1 MPARPPGVPP
11 DPARGPALCYP
22 GRAESHERTYQGVRV
37 GRPDS
42 SWRARR
48 GPTASC
54 AADEEATLRD
64 RSATAIWLL
73 AVLALA
79 LAVRLPRIL
88 ATDFPINDGGIFFVM
103 AGELSDAHLAL
114 PAETTY
120 NNAHIPFAYPPLGL
134 YLAAALHLA
143 TGCPILTLE
152 RILPLL
158 ANLLTAV
165 AFFFL
170 ARRLFPSASTA
181 GLAALLFVT
190 LPRSYEWLIAGG
202 GLTRSFGFL
211 FLCLAVFFGHRTLVG
226 RHRGSVVPAGMCLAF
241 AILSH
246 PEMGL
251 LAAAWLLV
259 LTAVAG
265 LNRWTMARAVET
277 AAVGALLVAPW
288 LATVLARHGLS
299 PFLGAAGNSG
309 FWLRGSL
316 ARLLSPQA
324 TGEIGFPIV
333 ACLALL
339 GTVVSVAR
347 REFLLPGWLLAAFVL
362 TPRAALTPATA
373 PLALLAALALA
384 GVVAPGLASALA
396 HPRAAAHAEHRGSP
410 GRPAV
415 GEGLRNLAYGA
426 VIMVLVGYTLVVSNL
441 ARTDEGWGTMH
452 SVPRPEREAMAWVAA
467 HTPATSRF
475 VVASSA
481 TWWPAD
487 PVDEWFPA
495 LTSRASVVA
504 PNGAEWLQRGE
515 FKRLED
521 AYTSLKRC
529 SAVDGPCLDAL
540 STKFGVGFTHVYVS
554 KPAVEGASGR
564 PRASPGDSPGF
575 VVVYDGPGATVYAR
589 RQREFL
595 GSP

>member
-11 DPARGPALCYP
+11 DPASKPALCYP
-22 GRAESHERTYQGVRV
+22 GRAESNERTYQGVRV
-37 GRPDS
+37 GRPDGP
-42 SWRARR
+42 WRARC
-48 GPTASC
+48 GPPASC

-73 AVLALA
+73 AVLTLA

-134 YLAAALHLA
+134 YIAAALHLA
-143 TGCPILTLE
+143 TGCPIVTLQ

-170 ARRLFPSASTA
+170 ARRLLPSASAA
-181 GLAALLFVT
+181 GLVALLFVP
-190 LPRSYEWLIAGG
+190 LPRSYEWVLAGG

-259 LTAVAG
+259 LAAVAG
-265 LNRWTMARAVET
+265 LSRWTVARAVET

-299 PFLGAAGNSG
+299 PFLGAADNSG

-324 TGEIGFPIV
+324 TGELGLPIV

-347 REFLLPGWLLAAFVL
+347 REFLLPAWLLATFVL
-362 TPRAALTPATA
+362 TPRAAPTPATV

-384 GVVAPGLASALA
+384 DVGAPGLASALA
-396 HPRAAAHAEHRGSP
+396 RTRAAAHADRGPS
-410 GRPAV
+410 GRPAA
-415 GEGLRNLAYGA
+415 GEGIGDLVYGSA
-426 VIMVLVGYTLVVSNL
+426 IVVLIGYTLVVSTL
-441 ARTDEGWGTMH
+441 ARYGEGWATMR
-452 SVPRPEREAMAWVAA
+452 SVPRPEREAMAGVAA
-467 HTPATSRF
+467 HTPAASRF
-475 VVASSA
+475 GGASPA

-504 PNGAEWLQRGE
+504 PNGAEWLPRGE

-521 AYTSLKRC
+521 AYASLKRC

-540 STKFGVGFTHVYVS
+540 STKFGLDFTHVYVS
-554 KPAVEGASGR
+554 KSAGEGTDGR
-564 PRASPGDSPGF
+564 PGASPGAGPGF
-575 VVVYDGPGATVYAR
+575 AVVYDGPGATVYAS

>member
-1 MPARPPGVPP
+1 MR
-11 DPARGPALCYP
+11 
-22 GRAESHERTYQGVRV
+22 
-37 GRPDS
+37 
-42 SWRARR
+42 
-48 GPTASC
+48 
-54 AADEEATLRD
+54 
-64 RSATAIWLL
+64 
-73 AVLALA
+73 
-79 LAVRLPRIL
+79 
-88 ATDFPINDGGIFFVM
+88 
-103 AGELSDAHLAL
+103 
-114 PAETTY
+114 
-120 NNAHIPFAYPPLGL
+120 
-134 YLAAALHLA
+134 
-143 TGCPILTLE
+143 
-152 RILPLL
+152 
-158 ANLLTAV
+158 
-165 AFFFL
+165 
-170 ARRLFPSASTA
+170 
-181 GLAALLFVT
+181 
-190 LPRSYEWLIAGG
+190 
-202 GLTRSFGFL
+202 
-211 FLCLAVFFGHRTLVG
+211 
-226 RHRGSVVPAGMCLAF
+226 F

-259 LTAVAG
+259 LAAVAG

-324 TGEIGFPIV
+324 TGELGLPIV

-347 REFLLPGWLLAAFVL
+347 REFLLPAWLLATFVL

-396 HPRAAAHAEHRGSP
+396 RPRAAAHADRGPP
-410 GRPAV
+410 GRPAG
-415 GEGLRNLAYGA
+415 GEGIRDLVYGSA
-426 VIMVLVGYTLVVSNL
+426 IVVLIGYTVVVSNL
-441 ARTDEGWGTMH
+441 ARTGEGWATMR

-467 HTPATSRF
+467 HTPAASRF

-487 PVDEWFPA
+487 PVDEWFPV

-504 PNGAEWLQRGE
+504 PNGAEWLPRGE
-515 FKRLED
+515 FKRLEE
-521 AYTSLKRC
+521 AYTALKRC

-540 STKFGVGFTHVYVS
+540 STKFGVDFTHVYVS
-554 KPAVEGASGR
+554 KQAGEGASGR
-564 PRASPGDSPGF
+564 PGASPGAGPGF

-589 RQREFL
+589 RQRGSF